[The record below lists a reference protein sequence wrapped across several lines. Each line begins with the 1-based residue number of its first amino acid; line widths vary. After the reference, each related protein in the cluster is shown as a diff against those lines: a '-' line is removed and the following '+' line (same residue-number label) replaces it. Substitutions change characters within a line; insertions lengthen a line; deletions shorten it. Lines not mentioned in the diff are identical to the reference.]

1 MNSDITQL
9 RGEVKTLQADLA
21 ALAKAEKE
29 MDEIRVKEHE
39 EYVAVKAELEE
50 GLEGIQMAL
59 KVLRDYYAK
68 ADAAFVQEDTD
79 STHGKASGAASG
91 IIGLLEVAESDFS
104 KNLEDVNTEEE
115 TAQEE
120 YDQIKK
126 DNEITKVTK
135 EQDVKY
141 KTKEFK
147 GLEKQVEEGK
157 NDLNSLND
165 ELSAVLEYWE
175 KIKEEC
181 IAKPE
186 PYEERKKR
194 REAEIEGL
202 KNALEIL
209 EGEAPLS
216 RRSLEPAMSSFIG

>member
-1 MNSDITQL
+1 M
-9 RGEVKTLQADLA
+9 
-21 ALAKAEKE
+21 
-29 MDEIRVKEHE
+29 KEHE

-68 ADAAFVQEDTD
+68 ADAAFVQEDTV
-79 STHGKASGAASG
+79 SAHGKASGAASG

-126 DNEITKVTK
+126 ENEITKVTK

-147 GLEKQVEEGK
+147 GLEKQVEEAK
-157 NDLNSLND
+157 SDLQGLND
-165 ELSAVLEYWE
+165 
-175 KIKEEC
+175 
-181 IAKPE
+181 
-186 PYEERKKR
+186 
-194 REAEIEGL
+194 
-202 KNALEIL
+202 
-209 EGEAPLS
+209 
-216 RRSLEPAMSSFIG
+216 